1 MATNKKNNGV
11 HVLTI
16 PFPAGGHI
24 LPHMDLIH
32 QLLRRGLTVTIVVT
46 PKNLHYLNPLLS
58 LHSSTS
64 VHTLV
69 LPFPTCSASP
79 IPPGVEIMQD
89 VSLAPHFV
97 ESLSELFDPLVKW
110 FRTHPS
116 PPVSVLSDMLL
127 SSWVNS
133 LASSLNIQN
142 LSFSV
147 LNPSTLFPRM
157 SRYLNYGSEDDSFTR
172 IHMGI
177 ATSWGLIFNSFTE
190 LDGDKMH
197 MIKDEFIHH
206 DRLWSIGPLLPIKPN
221 GTERGGPGSM
231 PQHQIIAWLDS
242 FHVDKSAV
250 YVGFGTQISL
260 SKRQMETLASAL
272 EESGVPF
279 IWAINIM
286 EEDGRDRN
294 NVSSGFEERVRGKG
308 LVIKGWTPQLVIL
321 EHRAV
326 GSYLT
331 HCGWN
336 SALEGLLGEVLLLVW
351 PMQVDHFDNAKL
363 LAEELGVSIRVCEGL
378 NTVPDATKLARILSH
393 SVSVDQPERARAM
406 KLKETALAAIQKGGS
421 SDQALDCLVQ
431 LSALSAGT
439 LINKYKVPPWIYRGE
454 LVG

>member
-1 MATNKKNNGV
+1 MATNKKSNGV

-24 LPHMDLIH
+24 LPHIDLIH

-46 PKNLHYLNPLLS
+46 PKTLHYVNPLLS
-58 LHSSTS
+58 LHSSSS

-69 LPFPTCSASP
+69 LPFPTCSTSP
-79 IPPGVEIMQD
+79 IPPGVEMMQD
-89 VSLAPHFV
+89 VSLAPHFIK
-97 ESLSELFDPLVKW
+97 SLSQLFDPLVQW
-110 FRTHPS
+110 FQTHPS
-116 PPVSVLSDMLL
+116 PPVAILSDMLL
-127 SSWVNS
+127 SSWANS

-147 LNPSTLFPRM
+147 LNPSTMFPWM
-157 SRYLNYGSEDDSFTR
+157 SRYLKTMNGSESDDDSFTR
-172 IHMGI
+172 VHTGI

-197 MIKDEFIHH
+197 MIKDELVQH
-206 DRLWSIGPLLPIKPN
+206 DRLWAVGPLLPIKPN
-221 GTERGGPGSM
+221 GAERGGPGSM
-231 PQHQIIAWLDS
+231 PQQQIIAWLDS
-242 FHVDKSAV
+242 FHVDKSVV

-260 SKRQMETLASAL
+260 SKRQTEALASAL

-279 IWAINIM
+279 IWAINVM
-286 EEDGRDRN
+286 DTLKGDDRN
-294 NVSSGFEERVRGKG
+294 MVPPGFEEKVGGKG

-336 SALEGLLGEVLLLVW
+336 SALEGLLGNVLLLVW

-363 LAEELGVSIRVCEGL
+363 LADDFGVAIRVCEGL

-406 KLKETALAAIQKGGS
+406 KLKQTALAAIQKGGS
-421 SDQALDCLVQ
+421 SDKALDCLVQ
-431 LSALSAGT
+431 QISGLSAGT
-439 LINKYKVPPWIYRGE
+439 IINKY
-454 LVG
+454 

>member
-1 MATNKKNNGV
+1 
-11 HVLTI
+11 
-16 PFPAGGHI
+16 
-24 LPHMDLIH
+24 
-32 QLLRRGLTVTIVVT
+32 
-46 PKNLHYLNPLLS
+46 
-58 LHSSTS
+58 
-64 VHTLV
+64 
-69 LPFPTCSASP
+69 
-79 IPPGVEIMQD
+79 MQD
-89 VSLAPHFV
+89 VSLAPHFIK
-97 ESLSELFDPLVKW
+97 SLSELFDPLVKW

-116 PPVSVLSDMLL
+116 PPVAVLSDMLL

-147 LNPSTLFPRM
+147 LNPSTLFPWM
-157 SRYLNYGSEDDSFTR
+157 SRFLNYGSEDDSFTR

-242 FHVDKSAV
+242 FHVDKSVV

-279 IWAINIM
+279 IWAVNIM

-294 NVSSGFEERVRGKG
+294 NVPSGFEERVRGKG
-308 LVIKGWTPQLVIL
+308 LVIK
-321 EHRAV
+321 
-326 GSYLT
+326 
-331 HCGWN
+331 
-336 SALEGLLGEVLLLVW
+336 
-351 PMQVDHFDNAKL
+351 VDHFENAKL
-363 LAEELGVSIRVCEGL
+363 LAEELGVAIRVCEGL

-439 LINKYKVPPWIYRGE
+439 IINKYKVPPWIYRGE

>member
-1 MATNKKNNGV
+1 MATSKKSNGV

-32 QLLRRGLTVTIVVT
+32 QLLCRGLTVTIVVT
-46 PKNLHYLNPLLS
+46 PKTLHYLNPLLS
-58 LHSSTS
+58 LHSSTN
-64 VHTLV
+64 VHPLV
-69 LPFPTCSASP
+69 LPFPTCSSSSP

-89 VSLAPHFV
+89 VSLAPHFI
-97 ESLSELFDPLVKW
+97 ESLSKLFDPLVQW
-110 FRTHPS
+110 FQTHRS
-116 PPVSVLSDMLL
+116 PPVAVLSDMLL

-147 LNPSTLFPRM
+147 LNPSTLFPWM
-157 SRYLNYGSEDDSFTR
+157 SRYLNYGSEDDPDTR

-177 ATSWGLIFNSFTE
+177 AASWGLIFNSFTE

-206 DRLWSIGPLLPIKPN
+206 DRVWAIGPLLPIKPN
-221 GTERGGPGSM
+221 GTERGGPGSL
-231 PQHQIIAWLDS
+231 PRHQITAWLDS
-242 FHVDKSAV
+242 FRVDKSVV

-260 SKRQMETLASAL
+260 SKRQMDALASAL

-279 IWAINIM
+279 IWAVNII
-286 EEDGRDRN
+286 EEDGGDQN
-294 NVSSGFEERVRGKG
+294 IVPQGFEERVRGKG
-308 LVIKGWTPQLVIL
+308 LVIKGWTPQLTIL

-336 SALEGLLGEVLLLVW
+336 SALEGVMGDVLLLVW
-351 PMQVDHFDNAKL
+351 PMQVDHFDNVKL
-363 LAEELGVSIRVCEGL
+363 LAEELGVAIRVCEGL
-378 NTVPDATKLARILSH
+378 NTVPDATELARILAQ

-406 KLKETALAAIQKGGS
+406 KLKETALAAIRKGGS
-421 SDQALDCLVQ
+421 SDKALDCLVQ
-431 LSALSAGT
+431 QLSGLSAGS
-439 LINKYKVPPWIYRGE
+439 IVNN
-454 LVG
+454 